1 MKPKNTVTE
10 AYIINNNWRFKKK
23 KKKKKST
30 VVVEDIIWFDKFER
44 HDTC

>member
-23 KKKKKST
+23 KKST
-30 VVVEDIIWFDKFER
+30 VVVEEDIIWFDKFER